1 MPALID
7 VRVID
12 IIDETPTIKSF
23 RLVRTDGRPLGVY
36 QAGAYVDVVGPT
48 AITRQYSLCSTP
60 EDPDAFVVAVKREE
74 HSRGGSAALHDLA
87 VGDVIR
93 ISEPRNLLGIDADAT
108 HHVLM
113 AAGIGITPMLS
124 MARYLDLHG
133 QDFDL
138 HYFARSAE
146 EAAFLGLLE
155 EKCPQKL
162 HAHLGVPRTE
172 HGPIIRAALAELPE
186 GSHVY
191 MCGPEGFMDAVT
203 GIALATLP
211 EDRIHREAFT
221 AAERPTIEGNRPFEV
236 ELAGETYAIPADRS
250 IVEVLQE
257 AGCDVDTSCQEGI
270 CGTCI
275 MSVLAGTPEHRDNV
289 LTKAEK
295 ASNETLAVCVSRALT
310 DRLVLDY
317 Y

>member
-1 MPALID
+1 MALID
-7 VRVID
+7 VRVAE
-12 IIDETPTIKSF
+12 IIDETPTIRSF
-23 RLVRTDGRPLGVY
+23 RLVRIDGRPLGTY
-36 QAGAYVDVVGPT
+36 QAGAHVDVVGPT

-60 EDPDAFVVAVKREE
+60 EDPDAYTVAVKREE
-74 HSRGGSAALHDLA
+74 HSRGGSAALHALQ

-93 ISEPRNLLGIDADAT
+93 ISEPRNLLGIDADAE
-108 HHVLM
+108 HHILV

-133 QDFDL
+133 QDFAL
-138 HYFARSAE
+138 HYFARSHE

-162 HAHLGVPRTE
+162 HAHLGVPRAGHE
-172 HGPIIRAALAELPE
+172 PILRAALADAPG

-191 MCGPEGFMDAVT
+191 LCGPEGFMDTVVRVA
-203 GIALATLP
+203 GESFP
-211 EDRIHREAFT
+211 EERIHREAFT
-221 AAERPTIEGNRPFEV
+221 AAEQPDPDGDRPFEV
-236 ELAGETYAIPADRS
+236 ELEGATYAVPAGRS

-275 MSVLAGTPEHRDNV
+275 MTVLDGTPEHRDNV
-289 LTKAEK
+289 LTRAEK
-295 ASNETLAVCVSRALT
+295 AANATIAVCVSRAQG

-317 Y
+317 F

>member
-1 MPALID
+1 MAPLID
-7 VRVID
+7 VRVAE
-12 IIDETPTIKSF
+12 IIDETPAIKAI

-36 QAGAYVDVVGPT
+36 QAGAHVDVVGPT
-48 AITRQYSLCSTP
+48 AITRQYSLCSKP
-60 EDPDAFVVAVKREE
+60 EDPDSYTVAVKREE
-74 HSRGGSAALHDLA
+74 NSRGGSVALHALA
-87 VGDVIR
+87 VGDEIQ
-93 ISEPRNLLGIDADAT
+93 ISEPRNLLGIDPTAE

-124 MARYLDLHG
+124 IARYLDLHG
-133 QDFDL
+133 RDFDL
-138 HYFARSAE
+138 HYFARSHE

-162 HAHLGVPRTE
+162 HAHLGVPRTAHE
-172 HGPIIRAALAELPE
+172 PLIRTALTGLPE

-191 MCGPEGFMDAVT
+191 LCGPEGFMDLV
-203 GIALATLP
+203 GRLAAQVLP
-211 EDRIHREAFT
+211 EERIHREAFT
-221 AAERPTIEGNRPFEV
+221 ATEQPGPDGNRPFEV
-236 ELAGETYAIPADRS
+236 ELEGETYGIPADRS

-275 MSVLAGTPEHRDNV
+275 MTVLEGTPEHRDNV
-289 LTKAEK
+289 LTRAEK
-295 ASNETLAVCVSRALT
+295 AANETVAVCVSRART

-317 Y
+317 F